1 MERDK
6 TSLSWS
12 AKIAGAFMLVVS
24 LVGIALV
31 MFVIPGN
38 NYLSGALFLML
49 SLLFVVGLFA
59 LVAGLFMTY
68 RKIIARSIALP
79 AILIMRLI
87 GRG

>member
-1 MERDK
+1 MQGDK
-6 TSLSWS
+6 ASLSWS
-12 AKIAGAFMLVVS
+12 VKITGVFMVVAS

-31 MFVIPGN
+31 IFVIPGN

-49 SLLFVVGLFA
+49 SMVFVVGLLA
-59 LVAGLFMTY
+59 LAVGLFITY
-68 RKIIARSIALP
+68 RRLLARSIALP